1 MIQRKVGFVSA
12 VLLLS
17 AAPMAAE
24 WLVTRDGG
32 RVETLG
38 KWKVEGSRVV
48 FTLPNG
54 TLGVLRK
61 SEVDLDASAAAST
74 ADSDETKR
82 AAEPP
87 AKKPAARPV
96 LVLTDKDIAKAQ
108 ATAAPG
114 EEAAAPS
121 GSASADPKADPE
133 DGLQALRVTAW
144 NQKPGAQGGLELT
157 GMVKN
162 FGNDI
167 AVNITVEVVA
177 RDAEGKSHKAI
188 GFVERTSLVR
198 DRGTVFR
205 AVFPDLNQMVG
216 EPEIKVRSEGA
227 SVGMGPG
234 TGQVDKNKP

>member
-1 MIQRKVGFVSA
+1 MTLRKTSFVSA
-12 VLLLS
+12 ILLLS

-38 KWKVEGSRVV
+38 KWKVEGSKVV

-74 ADSDETKR
+74 GDSGEAKK

-87 AKKPAARPV
+87 AKKPAAKPV
-96 LVLTDKDIAKAQ
+96 LVLTDKDIAKAP
-108 ATAAPG
+108 APAASS
-114 EEAAAPS
+114 EDAAAAAAAP
-121 GSASADPKADPE
+121 AADPKADQDE
-133 DGLQALRVTAW
+133 MQSLRVTAW

-157 GMVKN
+157 GMVQN

-177 RDAEGKSHKAI
+177 RDAEGKSHKAL

-234 TGQVDKNKP
+234 TGQVGKNKP

>member
-1 MIQRKVGFVSA
+1 MSQRKTGLVSA
-12 VLLLS
+12 ILLLA
-17 AAPMAAE
+17 AAPLAAE

-38 KWKVEGSRVV
+38 KWKVEGSKVV

-61 SEVDLDASAAAST
+61 SEVDLDASAAAS
-74 ADSDETKR
+74 AGDSGEAKK
-82 AAEPP
+82 AAEPT
-87 AKKPAARPV
+87 ARKPAAKPV
-96 LVLTDKDIAKAQ
+96 LVLTDKDVAKAS
-108 ATAAPG
+108 APAASS
-114 EEAAAPS
+114 EDAAAAAAAP
-121 GSASADPKADPE
+121 AADPKADQDEMP
-133 DGLQALRVTAW
+133 ALRVTAW

-157 GMVKN
+157 GLIQN

-177 RDAEGKSHKAI
+177 QDPEGKSHKAL

>member
-1 MIQRKVGFVSA
+1 MTQRKTGLVSA
-12 VLLLS
+12 ILLLS
-17 AAPMAAE
+17 AAPLAAE

-38 KWKVEGSRVV
+38 KWKVEGSKVV

-61 SEVDLDASAAAST
+61 SEVDLDASAAAS
-74 ADSDETKR
+74 AGDSGENKK

-87 AKKPAARPV
+87 ARKPAAKPV
-96 LVLTDKDIAKAQ
+96 LVLTDKDIAKASSPAASSQ
-108 ATAAPG
+108 DPAAGAAP
-114 EEAAAPS
+114 A
-121 GSASADPKADPE
+121 ADPKADRDDE
-133 DGLQALRVTAW
+133 MQSLRVTAW

-157 GMVKN
+157 GLIQN

-177 RDAEGKSHKAI
+177 QDAEGKSHKAL

-216 EPEIKVRSEGA
+216 EPEIKVRSDGA